1 MDETKPM
8 GASEFVEDPDLVYSL
23 INEYVLIRDMS
34 VRSTYVNLIE
44 AINLFS
50 ERGWD
55 TVSLT
60 MDNGGF
66 MYALLRN
73 MAYKHKNRPDAQ

>member
-8 GASEFVEDPDLVYSL
+8 GATEFVEDPDLVYSL